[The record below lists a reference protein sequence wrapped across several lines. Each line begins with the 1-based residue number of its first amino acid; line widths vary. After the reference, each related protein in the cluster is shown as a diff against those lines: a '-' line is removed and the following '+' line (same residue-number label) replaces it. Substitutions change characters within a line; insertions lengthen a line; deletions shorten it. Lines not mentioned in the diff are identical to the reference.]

1 MFNAHACFTSGLFI
15 HIVHLICH
23 LQYKNN
29 TLIDF
34 LCFGFWQKGHDTT
47 TSGITFCLYN
57 IAKHPEVQEKCI
69 EEIVSVFGTDGKQPI
84 TLSQLNQLA
93 YLDMVIKES
102 LRLYP
107 SVPLIG
113 RKAMED
119 IKLSM
124 NLF

>member
-1 MFNAHACFTSGLFI
+1 MHMHAITMDCLFI
-15 HIVHLICH
+15 LF
-23 LQYKNN
+23 
-29 TLIDF
+29 TLFVTSNIKTVLYSIF
-34 LCFGFWQKGHDTT
+34 FFGFWQKGHDTT

-69 EEIVSVFGTDGKQPI
+69 NEIVSVFGTDGKQPI
-84 TLSQLNQLA
+84 SLSQLNQLA

-124 NLF
+124 KLFSFS